1 MVRIET
7 RAPPDTDEPPA
18 APARGAAAWVRVVL
32 LALAVV
38 AALGLVPGA
47 PRRSP
52 VLDRDATPPL
62 PATVTERDAEL
73 EVAVRGAEA
82 VSVRVYTML
91 EGRAYIAADGI
102 TSGGQVVLSR
112 LPRGE
117 HWVVADAPGMS
128 RASAMV
134 LTEPG
139 RRRVELAME
148 PERAVEIAVRDE
160 AGVPKDG
167 VEIEVLGAEP
177 VPVGALTDARGRA
190 RVGRLR
196 AGPWVV
202 RVKAPGYEPVVRR
215 GAREGELVEIVLRK
229 LGAFVVTVVDSAGAP
244 AARARVLITSASL
257 HPARIADAD
266 EKGAVR
272 IGGLDAGAY
281 ALRAVRG
288 SAVSPVELAAS
299 LGVGEEKA
307 VTLKLASGV
316 HVAVRVV
323 DDEGPRADPVA
334 GAQVSVAEGG
344 LSPFPVEGVTDGEG
358 RAVLG
363 PVLPGGVTVSVTAT
377 GFAPRGPIRVTEG
390 EGELRVVL
398 SRSGT
403 IEGRVVDARGFA
415 IDGATLRV
423 VGTDFY
429 GGPVDEDPDR
439 QGFRD
444 ALFTARLSGPTP
456 LVKVGELGVVPG
468 PVPPIPPPGAAIVP
482 SGLPL
487 AARPKEV
494 EPWTTRRDGTFR
506 VGPVPAGRV
515 RLLVRHP
522 QYVEAESDLVT
533 LKPGEDGKV
542 TVVMQRGGSLEGR
555 VVDPAGR
562 GVDGAHVLLVPA
574 RAGVEKSARTASDG
588 SFAFASVPDAVTI
601 LVSYRDD
608 PSDYGARVDVSVR
621 EGKTERVSITLP
633 ERRPPL
639 EVTVKDSR
647 GRPVDNAQ
655 VTAHSADPSAALRA
669 TAFTDARGRVE
680 LPGARGIAVRLEVR
694 GPDFAPAAKDIDA
707 SAGRAEVTLAL
718 AESLL
723 GEVRERRAPLADADV
738 TVFADAGAIHVRTG
752 ADGAFRVRD
761 LAPGAV
767 KVRVRK
773 PGFGAVVVDANV
785 AASDGRR
792 PTELRPV
799 ELGEEAVVEGSV
811 VDEKGKPVPFARVAE
826 DGVPVFLAT
835 GQLPPGAAMCDK
847 SGRFTLRELRAGT
860 VALEAYSPEEG
871 RGRATE
877 IRLVAGRTTTNVK
890 IALARGDGPAKDD
903 RSPGGVAVTLGETA
917 DPREVVVAQVAEGSE
932 AERAGLRPG
941 DVVLEVDGAAVK
953 TMEAARARLS
963 GPLALDVLVKVRRG
977 DRVETRRVTRERV
990 RR

>member
-1 MVRIET
+1 MEMVRTET
-7 RAPPDTDEPPA
+7 SSPPDEKPPVG
-18 APARGAAAWVRVVL
+18 PARAVGAWLRLAL
-32 LALAVV
+32 LALTVV

-47 PRRSP
+47 PRR
-52 VLDRDATPPL
+52 APL
-62 PATVTERDAEL
+62 LEPTSAPAVPDSVKDRDAEL
-73 EVAVRGAEA
+73 EVAVRGADR

-91 EGRAYIAADGI
+91 EGRAYIAAEGI
-102 TSGGQVVLSR
+102 TSAGAVALSG

-134 LTEPG
+134 VTEPG

-148 PERAVEIAVRDE
+148 PERTVDVSVKDE
-160 AGVPKDG
+160 AGAPKEAAE
-167 VEIEVLGAEP
+167 VEVLGAEP
-177 VPVGALTDARGRA
+177 VPIGALTDASGRVK
-190 RVGRLR
+190 VGRLR

-202 RVKAPGYEPVVRR
+202 RVRAPGYEPVVRR
-215 GAREGELVEIVLRK
+215 GAREGELVEVVLRK

-244 AARARVLITSASL
+244 AGRARVLITSASL

-266 EKGAVR
+266 ERGVVR
-272 IGGLDAGAY
+272 IGSLDAGAY

-323 DDEGPRADPVA
+323 DDEGERADPVA
-334 GAQVSVAEGG
+334 GAQVTVAEGG
-344 LSPFPVEGVTDGEG
+344 VSPFPVEGVTDGQG

-363 PVLPGGVTVSVTAT
+363 PVLPGGVTVSVSAT
-377 GFAPRGPIRVTEG
+377 GFAPRGPMRAPEG
-390 EGELRVVL
+390 EELRVVL
-398 SRSGT
+398 SRSGA
-403 IEGRVVDARGFA
+403 IEGRVVDDRGFA

-444 ALFTARLSGPTP
+444 ALFAARLSGPTP

-482 SGLPL
+482 TGPPL

-506 VGPVPAGRV
+506 VSPVPAGRV

-522 QYVEAESDLVT
+522 QYVEAESELVT

-542 TVVMQRGGSLEGR
+542 QVVMQRGGSIEGR
-555 VVDPAGR
+555 VVDASGR

-574 RAGVEKSARTASDG
+574 RAGVEKSSRTASDG
-588 SFAFASVPDAVTI
+588 TFAFASVPDAVTL

-608 PSDYGARVDVSVR
+608 PSDYGARVDVAVR
-621 EGKTERVSITLP
+621 EGKTERVSVTLP

-639 EVTVKDSR
+639 EVTVKDGR
-647 GRPVDNAQ
+647 GRPVENAQ
-655 VTAHSADPSAALRA
+655 VTAHSSDASAALRT

-680 LPGARGIAVRLEVR
+680 LAGARGIAVRLEVR
-694 GPDFAPAAKDIDA
+694 GPDFAPLAKDVDA
-707 SAGRAEVTLAL
+707 SAARAEVTLAL
-718 AESLL
+718 AETLA

-738 TVFADAGAIHVRTG
+738 TVFADTGSIHVRTG
-752 ADGAFRVRD
+752 PDGAFRVRD
-761 LAPGAV
+761 LAPGPV
-767 KVRVRK
+767 KLRVRK

-811 VDEKGKPVPFARVAE
+811 VDDKGKPVAFARVAE

-847 SGRFTLRELRAGT
+847 SGRFVLRELRAGT

-871 RGRATE
+871 RGRAADV
-877 IRLVAGRTTTNVK
+877 RLVAGRTTTNVK
-890 IALARGDGPAKDD
+890 IALTRGDGPAKDD

-941 DVVLEVDGAAVK
+941 DVVLEVDGAPVK

-977 DRVETRRVTRERV
+977 ERVETRRVTRERV